1 MFGYVTFNVK
11 YYILSQIFYKKIG
24 WVNTIIHWYHFLTP
38 PKLKSVDVIY
48 GWPLTWDICYCK
60 ICQLC
65 FQRSTIEKISESAA
79 ASCTLLSC
87 KSNLSKSQQY
97 ARSKWWLLWGRLHK
111 VKYVRLTSKS
121 SFSIR
126 CVLCVHNCVHLYLA
140 SSHT

>member
-1 MFGYVTFNVK
+1 MTPQAFYIYWLLTLIFPQFLTLSHWIVTTPFMDHPLLGFHGIHLG
-11 YYILSQIFYKKIG
+11 YILLQNLSVVFPKKHNWKNIR
-24 WVNTIIHWYHFLTP
+24 V
-38 PKLKSVDVIY
+38 SS
-48 GWPLTWDICYCK
+48 CY
-60 ICQLC
+60 
-65 FQRSTIEKISESAA
+65 
-79 ASCTLLSC
+79 SCTLLSC